1 MANWFKRKKNGSTT
15 FTTSSKGTTTS
26 SSIGNSS
33 RRVTT
38 TRKADGSIKRTITER
53 MGGMTKRTTK
63 TIQKKRK

>member
-1 MANWFKRKKNGSTT
+1 MASWFKRKKNGSTT

-26 SSIGNSS
+26 SSNGNSS

-38 TRKADGSIKRTITER
+38 THKPDGSVKRTITER
-53 MGGMTKRTTK
+53 AAGMTRRTTK